1 MVGYYLQMTLYRI
14 KELPLLD
21 VVTLIQQKVVTF
33 RFTKDNLT
41 IEQLNE
47 INRRI
52 IDKIMT
58 DGYAMGASTQLKDK
72 IVLRMCTINPRT
84 TEDDIRQTI
93 EKIATFGQELST
105 S

>member
-1 MVGYYLQMTLYRI
+1 MTLYRI